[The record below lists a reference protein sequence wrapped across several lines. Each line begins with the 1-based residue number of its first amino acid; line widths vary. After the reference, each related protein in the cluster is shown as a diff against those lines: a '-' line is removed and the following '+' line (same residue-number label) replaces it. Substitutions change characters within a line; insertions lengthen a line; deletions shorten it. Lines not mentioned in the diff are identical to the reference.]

1 MFLTHSATIPF
12 VQEKTKA
19 IIQILFGLAI
29 AAAVIFLNDSIAT
42 LGNYGYIGVFII
54 SALSSATL
62 FIPAPGWAV
71 VAAMATILDPVYVG
85 LVAGIG
91 SAIGEL
97 TGYMVGDGALDFA
110 GRKKYEKFLLF
121 IKKNDALAIFV
132 FSFLPNPFFDIAGIA
147 AGAANVPLWRYMLFC
162 AVGRS
167 LRYVLLAWL
176 TVQFFP

>member
-1 MFLTHSATIPF
+1 M
-12 VQEKTKA
+12 QERTKA

-29 AAAVIFLNDSIAT
+29 AAAVILLNDKIAA
-42 LGNYGYIGVFII
+42 LGNYGYVGVFII

-71 VAAMATILDPVYVG
+71 VIAMSTILNPVYVG

-91 SAIGEL
+91 SAFGEL
-97 TGYMVGDGALDFA
+97 TGYMVGDGALDIA
-110 GRKKYEKFLLF
+110 GRKKYEKFLTL
-121 IKKNDALAIFV
+121 IKKNDAIAILV

-147 AGAANVPLWRYMLFC
+147 AGAAKVPVWRYMLFC